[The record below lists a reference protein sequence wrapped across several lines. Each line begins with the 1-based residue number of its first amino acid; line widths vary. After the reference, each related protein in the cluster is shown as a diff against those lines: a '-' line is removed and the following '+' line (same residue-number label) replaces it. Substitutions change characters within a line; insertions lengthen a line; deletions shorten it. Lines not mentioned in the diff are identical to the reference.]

1 MAGKAKHRQPI
12 IDAAVR
18 LFRQQGYAATGLAE
32 LVEASG
38 SPKGSMYHYFPDGK
52 PSIATAAVEEA
63 GRRVV
68 ETLEALAA
76 KTASTGELL
85 RGHAALLAGWMEKS
99 GFHDGCPMTTVLLE
113 LAPDNQA
120 VTEAGRRAFAAR
132 HDVLAA
138 KLRADGFSAGEADRL
153 AMLCTNA

>member
-1 MAGKAKHRQPI
+1 MSFIFFLNHPSPTEIYTSCHTLSLHDALPI
-12 IDAAVR
+12 W
-18 LFRQQGYAATGLAE
+18 LFRQHGYAATGLNE

-76 KTASTGELL
+76 DRKST
-85 RGHAALLAGWMEKS
+85 
-99 GFHDGCPMTTVLLE
+99 
-113 LAPDNQA
+113 
-120 VTEAGRRAFAAR
+120 
-132 HDVLAA
+132 
-138 KLRADGFSAGEADRL
+138 RL
-153 AMLCTNA
+153 NSSH